1 MAPGDDFQRALLDDL
16 PTQWVQGAT
25 SSSLK
30 SMPRKQEKAMSIEL
44 ANCQISQFRVI
55 VLCLAA
61 ALLGGACSGRGKEA
75 TVEISPEIYKINS
88 IRSKLATPVVDEAIR
103 LKPSKVTISACS
115 TTPPRKII
123 QFERE
128 FSARS
133 KAELILVVSQGDC
146 VIQ

>member
-1 MAPGDDFQRALLDDL
+1 MNKIPKDNKNQKILAAP
-16 PTQWVQGAT
+16 
-25 SSSLK
+25 SSLK
-30 SMPRKQEKAMSIEL
+30 LMPRKQKKRMSIEFENWL
-44 ANCQISQFRVI
+44 ISQFRVI
-55 VLCLAA
+55 FLCLAA
-61 ALLGGACSGRGKEA
+61 ALLGGACSSKDKEA

-88 IRSKLATPVVDEAIR
+88 IKSKLATPVVDEVIK
-103 LKPSKVTISACS
+103 LNPSKVTISACS

-146 VIQ
+146 VIK